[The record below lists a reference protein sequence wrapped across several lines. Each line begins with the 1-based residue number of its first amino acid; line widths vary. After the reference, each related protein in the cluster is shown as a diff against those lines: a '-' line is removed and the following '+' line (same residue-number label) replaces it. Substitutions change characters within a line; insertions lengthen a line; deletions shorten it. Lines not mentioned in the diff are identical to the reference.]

1 MYSNY
6 KAEDFLEAPGFSA
19 WVKKENRESELFWE
33 NWADQNPDKKP
44 EIEKA
49 RVLILSMGVKEPLP
63 ANEEVRHLWKKIERG
78 VAAKEGKKSS
88 VRKFGRYK
96 MAVAASIAAILAVSV
111 LLNSTSES
119 SNEKGISESI
129 PVKMIEKFCPVGQ
142 KSTITLTDGTRI
154 KLNSNSKLLFP
165 ETFSANSR
173 EVQLEGEAFFEVA
186 RDPSRPFTITS
197 GNLKTRVLG
206 TSFNI
211 KAYVAS
217 NAIKVAVASGKV
229 AVTSDV
235 LNGKKNE
242 LTLLPNEMAVYSKT
256 SDELIMTSFDKLDE
270 LAWKDGVLSFKNRD
284 INQITKELAKW
295 YGVTFV
301 LDKKLNNDK
310 DYTGVFDNK
319 SLKEVLEGISFVFNF
334 EFKIDNKVVTIN

>member
-6 KAEDFLEAPGFSA
+6 TAKDFLEDPGFCA

-33 NWADQNPDKKP
+33 DWVEQNPENIP
-44 EIEKA
+44 EIDKA
-49 RVLILSMGVKEPLP
+49 RTLILSMGVEESLP
-63 ANEEVRHLWKKIERG
+63 TNEEVKHLWKKIERG
-78 VAAKEGKKSS
+78 VETSGRSETLIGKIG
-88 VRKFGRYK
+88 VYK
-96 MAVAASIAAILAVSV
+96 IAVAASIAIILAISV
-111 LLNSTSES
+111 LLNSTQDV
-119 SNEKGISESI
+119 SNQKEISEKAPI
-129 PVKMIEKFCPVGQ
+129 KMIEKFCPVGQ

-197 GNLKTRVLG
+197 GNLKTKVLG
-206 TSFNI
+206 TSFNV
-211 KAYVAS
+211 KAYAAS

-229 AVTSDV
+229 AVSADNFQE
-235 LNGKKNE
+235 NGNE
-242 LTLLPNEMAVYSKT
+242 LILLPNEMAVYSKT
-256 SDELIMTSFDKLDE
+256 SDELTISSFDKLDE
-270 LAWKDGVLSFKNRD
+270 LAWKDGVLAFKNRD
-284 INQITKELAKW
+284 INEITKELARW

-301 LDKKLNNDK
+301 LDKKLNYDK

-334 EFKIDNKVVTIN
+334 QFQIDNKVVTIN

>member
-6 KAEDFLEAPGFSA
+6 TAKDFLEDPGFCA

-33 NWADQNPDKKP
+33 DYIEQHPENKP
-44 EIEKA
+44 EIDKA
-49 RVLILSMGVKEPLP
+49 RSIILSMGVKESLP
-63 ANEEVRHLWKKIERG
+63 TNEEVKYLWKKIERG
-78 VAAKEGKKSS
+78 VENSGRSETHIGKIG
-88 VRKFGRYK
+88 VYK
-96 MAVAASIAAILAVSV
+96 IAVAASLAIILAVSV
-111 LLNSTSES
+111 LLNSTQDV
-119 SNEKGISESI
+119 SNQKEISEKAPI
-129 PVKMIEKFCPVGQ
+129 KMIEKFCSVGQ

-154 KLNSNSKLLFP
+154 KLNANSKLLFP
-165 ETFSANSR
+165 ETFSSNSR

-197 GNLKTRVLG
+197 GDIKTRVLG

-211 KAYVAS
+211 KAYTAS

-229 AVTSDV
+229 AVTSNV
-235 LNGKKNE
+235 HGTNNE

-256 SDELIMTSFDKLDE
+256 SDELTMTSFDRLDE
-270 LAWKDGVLSFKNRD
+270 LAWKDGILAFKNRD
-284 INQITKELAKW
+284 INEITKELARW

-301 LDKKLNNDK
+301 LDKRLNYDK

-319 SLKEVLEGISFVFNF
+319 SLKEVLDGISFVFNF
-334 EFKIDNKVVTIN
+334 QFKIDNKVVTIN